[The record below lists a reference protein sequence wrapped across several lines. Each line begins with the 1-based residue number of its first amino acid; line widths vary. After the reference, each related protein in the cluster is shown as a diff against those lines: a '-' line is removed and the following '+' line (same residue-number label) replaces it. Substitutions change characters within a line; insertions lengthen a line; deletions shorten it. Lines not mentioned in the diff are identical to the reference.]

1 MAGQKRNQ
9 GTIDALERTGVE
21 QVKEWVGQGWSVSR
35 ILKKVGQGDGTKPG
49 TTQGYYKWLNDQDGL
64 KHELAQIRQQRAD
77 ELPWEARER
86 LEDAEGREEVAKAR
100 ELARIDL
107 WVAERRG
114 AEFKPEMKVENT
126 VNVIELHLNALQQ
139 AQESVEAEIIQAAP
153 QPKQL
158 TTPHTESTP
167 TQREPKARDA
177 LAQDSSTHDSED
189 RQEADG
195 RSDGR

>member
-1 MAGQKRNQ
+1 MPGQKRNQ
-9 GTIDALERTGVE
+9 GTIDALERAGVE

-35 ILKKVGQGDGTKPG
+35 ILRKVGQGSGKEPG
-49 TTQGYYKWLNDQDGL
+49 TTQGYYKWLNEQDGL

-77 ELPWEARER
+77 ERPWEARER

-114 AEFKPEMKVENT
+114 AEFTPAVKVENT
-126 VNVIELHLNALQQ
+126 VNVIELHLNALLE
-139 AQESVEAEIIQAAP
+139 AQESVDAEIIQAAP

-158 TTPHTESTP
+158 TTPPTETLP
-167 TQREPKARDA
+167 VHREPKARDA
-177 LAQDSSTHDSED
+177 LAEHSSTSNSED
-189 RQEADG
+189 TQEEDG
-195 RSDGR
+195 TSSGR